1 VTGRSTRSGD
11 AVWRLLPLLLVAAI
25 VACGHLWL
33 IQPSL
38 SAYLRA
44 RSDAGAL
51 RGRVKTLQT
60 SAARALALSPTDVA
74 ASLRDFDRR
83 VSPDDRVADVAQA
96 LAEAVL
102 DSAPPDTLRGFTIET
117 GDRVQQAIGAGDRG
131 ADARVALFPYAVSY
145 TPVRITFEST
155 FESAG
160 TFLWKLRDLP
170 TLVELRSARM
180 TRGLP
185 LMRVEVLLYVFQRG
199 EAMDASRTAAPGGAT
214 PGAAVV
220 PRVADAAGGGG

>member
-11 AVWRLLPLLLVAAI
+11 AAWRLLPLLLVAAI

-33 IQPSL
+33 IQPRL

-44 RSDAGAL
+44 RSDADAL
-51 RGRVKTLQT
+51 QGRVKTLQT
-60 SAARALALSPTDVA
+60 SAARALALPPADVA
-74 ASLRDFDRR
+74 ASLREFERR

-96 LAEAVL
+96 LGEAVL
-102 DSAPPDTLRGFTIET
+102 DSAPPDMLRGFTIET
-117 GDRVQQAIGAGDRG
+117 GDRVQQAIGAGNRG
-131 ADARVALFPYAVSY
+131 ADARVALFPYAVGY

-160 TFLWKLRDLP
+160 TFLWKLRGLP

-199 EAMDASRTAAPGGAT
+199 AAMDASQAAAPGGAT
-214 PGAAVV
+214 PGPGAAVV
-220 PRVADAAGGGG
+220 PRVAGVGG